1 MGQRLESNETLLF
14 YPTYLSIV
22 HPMGSQIIQLVVGTY
37 ITVLCILVGALLH
50 FNRSATSKI
59 ISLYYDLL

>member
-22 HPMGSQIIQLVVGTY
+22 HTSYGIADNTIGSCRY

-50 FNRSATSKI
+50 FNRYATSKI
-59 ISLYYDLL
+59 ISL

>member
-22 HPMGSQIIQLVVGTY
+22 HTSYGIADNTIGSRY
-37 ITVLCILVGALLH
+37 IMVLCILVGASLH
-50 FNRSATSKI
+50 FNRYATSKI

>member
-22 HPMGSQIIQLVVGTY
+22 HTSYGIADNTIGSRY
-37 ITVLCILVGALLH
+37 IHYSIMY
-50 FNRSATSKI
+50 FSRSFASF
-59 ISLYYDLL
+59 